1 MRRLD
6 GPAGSDFGPPLAAAA
21 AAFPSVC
28 SAPVPGAGAPR
39 GLAPDGMGTAKPSCE
54 SITEHFDLPFM
65 ADMLTG
71 EGFERICA
79 AATAAV
85 ASPGHA
91 LPLSPMGSSGLP
103 AMGSAKL
110 PPRPSLPRSSSA
122 SEPGSSPRRAS
133 LDGSPGA
140 STNPSPNP
148 SARLGGGGRVAA
160 LEPEPMQ
167 EEALQTLSLFD
178 GEAVVMAERA
188 HPPPPPQQT
197 YRGEAVRCVA
207 DPCVHVQ
214 LACGLLCLAKSTW
227 DSTTRCFTR
236 HFQTRF
242 RNASCCTE
250 ACMHAAQKPACMHD
264 CRP

>member
-1 MRRLD
+1 MYLPYGSIQGAPTTPACVRRLD
-6 GPAGSDFGPPLAAAA
+6 GPGGSDFSPPLAAAA

-28 SAPVPGAGAPR
+28 SAPVPGAGALKR
-39 GLAPDGMGTAKPSCE
+39 IAPDGMGTAKPSCE

-65 ADMLTG
+65 ADMLSG

-85 ASPGHA
+85 AAPGHA

-148 SARLGGGGRVAA
+148 SARLGAGGAGAGP
-160 LEPEPMQ
+160 EPEPMQ

-178 GEAVVMAERA
+178 GGAGAMAERP
-188 HPPPPPQQT
+188 HPPTPLQQT
-197 YRGEAVRCVA
+197 YRGEAVRC
-207 DPCVHVQ
+207 
-214 LACGLLCLAKSTW
+214 
-227 DSTTRCFTR
+227 
-236 HFQTRF
+236 
-242 RNASCCTE
+242 
-250 ACMHAAQKPACMHD
+250 AAQPSCQTTYLAYIYGWRCLG
-264 CRP
+264 R